1 MFFNIYLKLN
11 KVWHINFKE
20 IQHLITR
27 VFEIDRILYE
37 QQLARK
43 WLPPNFDL
51 DKYDYIKVTSKK
63 QKTSKYQSK
72 PQEIVKTNLPKTAN
86 QKQLHD
92 ILHKISDRAGF
103 LVEERLLDILKPYTD
118 DEKCLVRI
126 ESIFSVS

>member
-1 MFFNIYLKLN
+1 M
-11 KVWHINFKE
+11 V
-20 IQHLITR
+20 TR

-51 DKYDYIKVTSKK
+51 DKYDYVKISTVR
-63 QKTSKYQSK
+63 QKSSKY
-72 PQEIVKTNLPKTAN
+72 KTNKPRELEKANLPTAGK

-103 LVEERLLDILKPYTD
+103 LVEARLLDILKPYTD
-118 DEKCLVRI
+118 NEKCLVRI
-126 ESIFSVS
+126 ESIFSVSLKLRFLTPDLIKTLNRS